1 MIKLNTVYSIDNGA
15 NSVVFTEGKKG
26 SITGTH
32 NEGTMTGFLEGN
44 VFTGTFHNMKVNA
57 TGLIEITFHE
67 SGFDAKWKNGME
79 PGPMRGKWVGEI
91 NANSIQS
98 VANDVNEK
106 VTLEIHL
113 RYDYPQ
119 EEISSFEIELTDF
132 SESIENIEKINFEY
146 LEDYIGK
153 LHGNEE
159 FIVKLKDALSDFEL
173 YWDQYPQIWITKVN
187 DVNLKPLYDYHFN
200 NITDDDSIISILKVN
215 DDIEDWV
222 SDYHSQTVLSI
233 ESLN

>member
-15 NSVVFTEGKKG
+15 NSVVFSEGKKG
-26 SITGTH
+26 SITGAH
-32 NEGTMTGFLEGN
+32 NEGTLTGFLNGN
-44 VFTGTFHNMKVNA
+44 ILTGTFHNMKVNA

-67 SGFDAKWKNGME
+67 SGFDAKWKSGFE
-79 PGPMRGKWVGEI
+79 PGRMNGKWVG
-91 NANSIQS
+91 
-98 VANDVNEK
+98 K
-106 VTLEIHL
+106 
-113 RYDYPQ
+113 
-119 EEISSFEIELTDF
+119 
-132 SESIENIEKINFEY
+132 IENIEKINFEY

-159 FIVKLKDALSDFEL
+159 FIVKLKDELSDFEL

-222 SDYHSQTVLSI
+222 SDYHSQTVFSI
-233 ESLN
+233 ERLN